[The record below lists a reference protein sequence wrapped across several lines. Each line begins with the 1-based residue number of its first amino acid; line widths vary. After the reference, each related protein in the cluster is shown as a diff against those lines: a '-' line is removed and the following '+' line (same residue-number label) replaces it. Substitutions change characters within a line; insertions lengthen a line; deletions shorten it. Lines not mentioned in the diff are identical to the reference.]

1 MQRSLRIK
9 KLKNILVTGATGFVG
24 QHFIKCFK
32 LEGYNIRAVS
42 RKLIPGVETIICDFL
57 KDDIPDNALKGID
70 IVFHLAGYAHDLKS
84 EPGIEQTYHKINV
97 GVTVDLLSLS
107 DKHNV
112 KKFIFVSSVKAG
124 GAPIKGNCAS
134 EKDQNSPDGI
144 YGETKREAELRILET
159 GRESSMHVS
168 ILRPTLIYGPKVKGN
183 LQLMMQGIKK
193 GWFPPLPEI
202 GNRRSMIHVDD
213 IVRALLFLSNNKK
226 SNGEVFIAT
235 DGRVYSSRN
244 IYEIMCHVLDKN
256 IPNWSVPRLLFNAIA
271 RLSSGF
277 KYKIDKLLGDECY
290 SSKKLQS
297 LGFKAQK
304 QLRQMNETDF

>member
-1 MQRSLRIK
+1 ML
-9 KLKNILVTGATGFVG
+9 NVLVTGATGFVG
-24 QHFIKCFK
+24 QHLIEYLK
-32 LEGYNIRAVS
+32 LDGYNIKAIS
-42 RKLIPGVETIICDFL
+42 RKLIPSVDTVICDFL

-84 EPGIEQTYHKINV
+84 ESGIEQTYQKINV
-97 GVTVDLLSLS
+97 NVTADLLSLS
-107 DKHNV
+107 VKHNV

-124 GAPIKGNCAS
+124 GVSRQGKCATEKSLS
-134 EKDQNSPDGI
+134 EPDGV
-144 YGETKREAELRILET
+144 YGKTKREAELKVLEA
-159 GRESSMHVS
+159 GRKFDIHVS
-168 ILRPTLIYGPKVKGN
+168 ILRPALIYGPKVKGN

>member
-1 MQRSLRIK
+1 ML
-9 KLKNILVTGATGFVG
+9 NVLVTGATGFVG
-24 QHFIKCFK
+24 QHLIKRLK
-32 LEGYNIRAVS
+32 LDGYNIKVIS
-42 RKLIPGVETIICDFL
+42 RKLIPGVDTVICDFL
-57 KDDIPDNALKGID
+57 EDDIPENALKGID

-84 EPGIEQTYHKINV
+84 ESGIEQTYQKINV
-97 GVTVDLLSLS
+97 NVTADLLSLS

-168 ILRPTLIYGPKVKGN
+168 ILRPALIYGPKVKGN

>member
-1 MQRSLRIK
+1 ML
-9 KLKNILVTGATGFVG
+9 NVLVTGATGFVG
-24 QHFIKCFK
+24 QHLIKRLK
-32 LEGYNIRAVS
+32 LDGCNIKVIS
-42 RKLIPGVETIICDFL
+42 RRPVLGVEVIICDFL
-57 KDDIPDNALKGID
+57 KDDIPENALKDID
-70 IVFHLAGYAHDLKS
+70 IVFHLAGYAHDLKN
-84 EPGIEQTYHKINV
+84 EPEIEETYQKINV
-97 GVTVDLLSLS
+97 NVTVDLLSLS
-107 DKHNV
+107 AKHDV

-124 GAPIKGNCAS
+124 GISRQGKCVTEKSLS
-134 EKDQNSPDGI
+134 EPDGV
-144 YGETKREAELRILET
+144 YGKTKREAELKVLEA
-159 GRESSMHVS
+159 GRKFDIHVS
-168 ILRPTLIYGPKVKGN
+168 ILRPALIYGPKVKGN
-183 LQLMMQGIKK
+183 LHLMMQGIKK

-213 IVRALLFLSNNKK
+213 IVRALLFLTNNKK

-244 IYEIMCHVLDKN
+244 IYEAMCYVLDKN
-256 IPNWSVPRLLFNAIA
+256 VPNWSVPRLLFNAIA